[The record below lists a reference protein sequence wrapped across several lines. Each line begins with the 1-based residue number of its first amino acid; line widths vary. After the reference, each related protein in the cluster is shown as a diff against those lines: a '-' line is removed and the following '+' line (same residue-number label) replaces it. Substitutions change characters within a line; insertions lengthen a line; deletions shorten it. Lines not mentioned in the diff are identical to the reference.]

1 VHWNARGREGIAEE
15 VERPADLLLTTR
27 ACRKRSTNRQPESKQ
42 LCAVTEAVVEVI
54 EAEGLQCTPAA
65 LFAAGMS
72 SLERPGTL
80 ESPLVAS
87 AICSFLSFVL
97 PRCASSVLHLRMNE
111 SLMMFNSIL
120 ENSEQN
126 HSLQKSAILCLG
138 GLLKAADPDEWT
150 NAALSFHH
158 LLVLGIDGK
167 PKVRRRASS
176 SLAEVLLALRGTE
189 SGDSASEVVFKVC
202 CSILPAPAT
211 AIAAASE
218 LRKKKFE
225 VAKAEAERATERALH
240 LIGLL
245 KTVLPTLA
253 SSWSS
258 RICELIVG
266 FYPLGQPL
274 LTKHA
279 TDTLSAFLRSTDSSL
294 SEEVLVLLLERILKC
309 QEAWDVQDADNVLA
323 AVFLVAEALKQL
335 LARSS
340 KQEYPQVA
348 TAYQVLVPLMA
359 SEKEGVVLG
368 VAEGLRQIIQH
379 TVTESMVAKQVSNG
393 GKSLPKKSTLRAITV
408 SMESL
413 LGLRYRTVWI
423 HAFPLLGFFL
433 EKMGNACTVVAPSII
448 MQLADIYAVPEE
460 REILECASQLEDAL
474 GKAVRAGGPEN
485 INALLPLNLI
495 GALDAVS
502 GKRGADVAAAIEAG
516 GGRAWLLEVYK
527 KHIQCASLAFFAKE
541 WLPLANA
548 LEKRSAVAKSAG
560 RALEA
565 KVAIGLETQIWAVL
579 PAFCHWTSDTST
591 SFPGIAKEL
600 GSRMQSRPDLR
611 GIICAALRQLVNDN
625 IQVSKTGNSTKPAME
640 DEGEE
645 VAQIL
650 VHTFES
656 GFDEVPE
663 FYTSDLAQRNLDA
676 ISSYSKNFLP
686 VLFNLY
692 IALPPDK
699 RGDIHAT
706 IRSFS
711 RVTDKKLLGTFFR
724 TVMKKLVLAAAGDTD
739 GNEPASTEGGA
750 TVAERRCTFMELAL
764 ALAGDL
770 DEGTVPVLYK
780 ACKPA
785 LMEPEVKVQKK
796 GYKLLAYLCTEYP
809 NFCKENII
817 DILQMMEAALPLCNP
832 ASKLN
837 RLHCIEGLLVAIVD
851 LAGDTLAPAEKA
863 QAMTVLVG
871 EICLCTK
878 EVNAKTRSLAYELL
892 VQLADGF
899 PQENGGVCGFVN
911 IVVGG
916 LVGGTPHMQSAAV
929 MALARLLFEFPDEL
943 EETAPEILAT
953 VLTLLRGRSREIVKS
968 VLGFVKV
975 AIGKLGIEE
984 LRANLQSILESLLL
998 WGNDS
1003 KNRFKLKVKVIL
1015 ERISRKLGFEELEA
1029 AMPHEHRKLL
1039 TNIRRTNA
1047 RKERRKHEDGDY
1059 LSEGDVDVR
1068 SFATRTSARS
1078 KAQSGWAHTDFF
1090 GDGDSDDDP
1099 IHVSNRRQTRSVGAR
1114 TNKAP
1119 GSLPGAASRK
1129 RARQGIGADFGEE
1142 EGDPMDLLD
1151 HGMARHVLKSG
1162 AKRAAL
1168 EQAGNEEGDRE
1179 FKVAPDG
1186 RLVIKREWEH
1196 EVRFAEDDEENNDAR
1211 SAGGRSSRSKYAR
1224 TEGGRSRMTSK
1235 TGVSSG
1241 GRSARSQKS
1250 AGGKSVVHEADR
1262 YRSKKS
1268 KGDVKGAKKFE
1279 PYAYWPMD
1287 RRMMNRRP
1295 SKRREAKQGLQ
1306 RVLHQGD

>member
-1 VHWNARGREGIAEE
+1 MHWSARIREYIAEE
-15 VERPADLLLTTR
+15 AEKPADLLLTTR

-54 EAEGLQCTPAA
+54 EAEGLRCTPAA

-80 ESPLVAS
+80 ESPPVAT

-97 PRCASSVLHLRMNE
+97 PHCAPSVLHLRMNE
-111 SLMMFNSIL
+111 SLKMFNSIL

-167 PKVRRRASS
+167 PKVRRRASA
-176 SLAEVLLALRGTE
+176 SLADVLLALRGTE
-189 SGDSASEVVFKVC
+189 SGESASEVVFKVC

-225 VAKAEAERATERALH
+225 AAKAEAEHATERALH
-240 LIGLL
+240 LLGLL
-245 KTVLPTLA
+245 KSVLPTLA

-279 TDTLSAFLRSTDSSL
+279 TDTLNAFLKSTDSSL
-294 SEEVLVLLLERILKC
+294 SEEVLVLMLERILKC
-309 QEAWDVQDADNVLA
+309 QEAWDVQDADSVLA

-335 LARSS
+335 VARSS
-340 KQEYPQVA
+340 KQECPLVA
-348 TAYQVLVPLMA
+348 TAYQVLVPLLA

-379 TVTESMVAKQVSNG
+379 TITDSMVAKQVSNG
-393 GKSLPKKSTLRAITV
+393 GKSLPKTLTLRAITA

-433 EKMGNACTVVAPSII
+433 EKLGNACTVVAPSII
-448 MQLADIYAVPEE
+448 TQLADIYAVPEE
-460 REILECASQLEDAL
+460 REMLECASQLHDAL
-474 GKAVRAGGPEN
+474 GRAVRAAGPEN
-485 INALLPLNLI
+485 MNALLPLNLI

-527 KHIQCASLAFFAKE
+527 KHIRCASLGFFAKE
-541 WLPLANA
+541 WLPLVNT
-548 LEKRSAVAKSAG
+548 LERRSAAAKSAG

-591 SFPGIAKEL
+591 SFPRVAKEL

-625 IQVSKTGNSTKPAME
+625 LQVSKSGNSTAPAME
-640 DEGEE
+640 DEEAAE
-645 VAQIL
+645 IL

-656 GFDEVPE
+656 GHDEVPE

-706 IRSFS
+706 IASFS
-711 RVTDKKLLGTFFR
+711 RITDKKLLGTFFR
-724 TVMKKLVLAAAGDTD
+724 TVMKKLVLAGAGETK
-739 GNEPASTEGGA
+739 GNEAVSTEGGA

-764 ALAGDL
+764 ALAGGL

-780 ACKPA
+780 ACKPT
-785 LMEPEVKVQKK
+785 LMESEVKVQKK

-851 LAGDTLAPAEKA
+851 LAGDSLAPAEKA

-916 LVGGTPHMQSAAV
+916 LVGGTPHMQSATV

-975 AIGKLGIEE
+975 AVGKLGIEE

-1047 RKERRKHEDGDY
+1047 RKERRKYEDGDF
-1059 LSEGDVDVR
+1059 LSEGDMDAR
-1068 SFATRTSARS
+1068 SFATRTSAKS

-1099 IHVSNRRQTRSVGAR
+1099 IHISNRRQARSVGAR
-1114 TNKAP
+1114 TQKIPA
-1119 GSLPGAASRK
+1119 SLPGAVSRK
-1129 RARQGIGADFGEE
+1129 RARQAIGADFGEE

-1151 HGMARHVLKSG
+1151 HGMARHMLKSG

-1168 EQAGNEEGDRE
+1168 EQAGNDEGDRE

-1196 EVRFAEDDEENNDAR
+1196 EVRFAEDEEENNDAR
-1211 SAGGRSSRSKYAR
+1211 SAGGRSSRSKYAK

-1241 GRSARSQKS
+1241 GRSSRSQKS

>member
-1 VHWNARGREGIAEE
+1 M
-15 VERPADLLLTTR
+15 
-27 ACRKRSTNRQPESKQ
+27 
-42 LCAVTEAVVEVI
+42 EVI
-54 EAEGLQCTPAA
+54 EAEGLECTPAA
-65 LFAAGMS
+65 LYAAGMS

-80 ESPLVAS
+80 DSPVVAT
-87 AICSFLSFVL
+87 AICSLLSFVL
-97 PRCASSVLHLRMNE
+97 PRCAPSVLHLRMNE
-111 SLMMFNSIL
+111 SLKMFNSIL
-120 ENSEQN
+120 ERSEQN
-126 HSLQKSAILCLG
+126 HALQKAAILCLG
-138 GLLKAADPDEWT
+138 GLLKSADPEEWT
-150 NAALSFHH
+150 GAAASFHH
-158 LLVLGIDGK
+158 LLILGIDGK
-167 PKVRRRASS
+167 PKVRRKAAS
-176 SLAEVLLALRGTE
+176 SLAETMLAIRGTE
-189 SGDSASEVVFKVC
+189 SGESASEVVFKAC
-202 CSILPAPAT
+202 CTILPAPAT

-225 VAKAEAERATERALH
+225 AAKAEAEHATERALH
-240 LIGLL
+240 LLGML
-245 KTVLPTLA
+245 KIVLPTLA
-253 SSWSS
+253 TSWSS

-279 TDTLSAFLRSTDSSL
+279 TDTLHAFLRSTESSL
-294 SEEVLVLLLERILKC
+294 SDETLVLLLERILKC
-309 QEAWDVQDADNVLA
+309 QEAWDVRDADNVLS

-335 LARSS
+335 SS
-340 KQEYPQVA
+340 MEVQKDCPQA
-348 TAYQVLVPLMA
+348 GTAFQVLVPLLA
-359 SEKEGVVLG
+359 SEKEGVALG
-368 VAEGLRQIIQH
+368 IAEGLRQIIQH
-379 TVTESMVAKQVSNG
+379 TITDSAVAKQVSSK
-393 GKSLPKKSTLRAITV
+393 GKGPGKNSTLGRITE

-413 LGLRYRTVWI
+413 LGVRYRTVWV
-423 HAFPLLGFFL
+423 HAFPLLGNFL
-433 EKMGNACTVVAPSII
+433 EKLGRACTTVAPSII
-448 MQLADIYAVPEE
+448 VRLAEIYAVPEQ
-460 REILECASQLEDAL
+460 RETLECASQLQDAL
-474 GKAVRAGGPEN
+474 GKAVCAAGPEN
-485 INALLPLNLI
+485 MNALLPLNLI

-502 GKRGADVAAAIEAG
+502 GKRGSDVARAIEAG
-516 GGRAWLLEVYK
+516 GGRAWLLDIYK
-527 KHIQCASLAFFAKE
+527 KRIQCASLAFFTKE
-541 WLPLANA
+541 WLPIANA
-548 LEKRSAVAKSAG
+548 LEKRSTEAKAAG

-591 SFPGIAKEL
+591 SFHGIAREL
-600 GSRMQSRPDLR
+600 GARVQSRPELR
-611 GIICAALRQLVNDN
+611 GIICAALRQLVKDN
-625 IQVSKTGNSTKPAME
+625 LQVSKTSDVSGPALDE
-640 DEGEE
+640 EGEE
-645 VAQIL
+645 FAQVQIPTL
-650 VHTFES
+650 ES
-656 GFDEVPE
+656 GLNEVPE
-663 FYTSDLAQRNLDA
+663 FYTVDLASRNLDA
-676 ISSYSKNFLP
+676 ISGYSKNFLP

-692 IALPPDK
+692 ISLPPDK

-711 RVTDKKLLGTFFR
+711 LVTDKKVLGTFFR
-724 TVMKKLVLAAAGDTD
+724 SVMKKLVKAAAGETNGD
-739 GNEPASTEGGA
+739 EAISTEGGS

-764 ALAGDL
+764 ALAGGL
-770 DEGTVPVLYK
+770 DEGTIPVLYK

-785 LMEPEVKVQKK
+785 LMESEVRVQKK

-809 NFCKENII
+809 SFCKDNIV
-817 DILQMMEAALPLCNP
+817 DILQMMDAALPQCNP

-851 LAGDTLAPAEKA
+851 LAGDSLTAAEKA
-863 QAMTVLVG
+863 QAMTMLVG

-916 LVGGTPHMQSAAV
+916 LVGGTPYMQSATV

-943 EETAPEILAT
+943 EEQGPELLTT

-975 AIGKLGIEE
+975 AIGKLGVEE
-984 LRANLQSILESLLL
+984 LHTHLKSILESLLL

-1015 ERISRKLGFEELEA
+1015 ERIARKVGFEELEA
-1029 AMPHEHRKLL
+1029 AMPQEHMKLL

-1047 RKERRKHEDGDY
+1047 RKERRRHEDGEGI
-1059 LSEGDVDVR
+1059 SEAGLETR
-1068 SFATRTSARS
+1068 SFATRTSGRS
-1078 KAQSGWAHTDFF
+1078 KAPSKWAHTDFF
-1090 GDGDSDDDP
+1090 GDGDSDEDP
-1099 IHVSNRRQTRSVGAR
+1099 IHAPSTRQARSVAAKTSR
-1114 TNKAP
+1114 VP
-1119 GSLPGAASRK
+1119 GSLPPAGSRK
-1129 RARQGIGADFGEE
+1129 RARQAIAADFGEE

-1151 HGMARHVLKSG
+1151 HGMARHMLKAG
-1162 AKRAAL
+1162 AKRAAI
-1168 EQAGNEEGDRE
+1168 EQSGKDEDDRE

-1186 RLVIKREWEH
+1186 RMVIKREWEH
-1196 EVRFAEDDEENNDAR
+1196 DVRFAEDGEENADAR

-1224 TEGGRSRMTSK
+1224 TEGGRSRMTSR

-1250 AGGKSVVHEADR
+1250 SAGKSVVHEADR

-1268 KGDVKGAKKFE
+1268 QGDVKGAKKFE

-1287 RRMMNRRP
+1287 RRLMNRRP

-1306 RVLHQGD
+1306 RVLHRGE